1 MALTAEQLTVVRS
14 SLDPSGFVQ
23 GMQTM
28 QQASKDATD
37 SIVGDGDRVVQST
50 DKVTRAVVDSGSSYE
65 RVKRSL
71 DPAYASAVAYG
82 KTQDTITRAVQNGR
96 ATQDD
101 ANRLLDLATVKYGT
115 LGAATEHHGT
125 STRATTMLVRE
136 ATRSFAEMAAGMN
149 PLEIALLNIGH
160 VEHAFQS
167 FGGVAKE
174 TFRFLTSG
182 PAIVL
187 EVVAAF
193 GTMAYVA
200 ETNQRA
206 LNDLANRLA
215 ATRDNFASL
224 APQVR
229 LAAKE
234 LAATSTLSTPQ
245 ASLLLTTV
253 YAAPIFQGSTGQASD
268 IARTFSNL
276 NVELGET
283 AGDAK
288 RLAEAFNEPSKV
300 LQELTDHHI
309 TGFTQAL
316 VNQAREYEAAG
327 DKAAAMSLLLGQLK
341 PVTQA
346 VNDNLTPLQKAI
358 HDMDEAFIKATGSGD
373 GLATTVGTNLNK
385 GVAGAIEGIASF
397 IGWIDKLTDF
407 LGSKQ
412 AEKTLKDIQQNGVQL
427 PWWSPLPAGSGNTRE
442 PFPWNQPAT
451 IPGNSTVLNN
461 NDAVGLF
468 QLRQAAASDV
478 GMSPDA
484 RFNYSANIA
493 GGVSYF
499 RQQLDAMH
507 GHIDDATRAYNQGIG
522 GAQSGKGYDYLSSVQ
537 GQNTA
542 QLDPQVQQD
551 IARVFSNVFA
561 DYGNQ
566 LNSPAIM
573 DRIFQIALQE
583 SGGHHYGT
591 TATPPGP
598 VLPGVAPPGSDTSAG
613 SAASAMSA
621 ANGFGLG
628 SDPNG
633 AATAVDKLFQSAVQ
647 FQRIDIEKQIE
658 QFSKYRD
665 SVGAGS
671 DAGQRASA
679 VIQDLQVKLG
689 GLRDP
694 LTEQEKIAQ
703 TARDAVAPL
712 IAESGAARD
721 LLTVYQRFAQL
732 SRDTHQPIDQA
743 ALTSA
748 LADEQRKLS
757 AAANDNVRQLNL
769 QAAGQ
774 ERLTPMLM
782 QGGIAAELAANR
794 EKALTD
800 ARKTAV
806 PGTAEYARQVVEETA
821 ALDRNTRAKN
831 DNAAAADAS
840 RLTRDNQLVRTEI
853 SLLGADTA
861 ERNRR
866 LAVLQEEIKLGIN
879 EGDVLTEWQ
888 RKTLDLVAANADLK
902 TTLQQQQQDMNEVA
916 NAFSQSF
923 DTIGQGI
930 VTALVSG
937 RGAAVTF
944 QNVMTSVAEEILR
957 EFLKL
962 SVLNPMLNS
971 LFGGNRSTLSGVASA
986 FSGSGSSGGGF
997 GAAGGGFLT
1006 GIGNLLSGFSF
1017 DGMASGS
1024 ALADLSAQAD
1034 TFVALGAAGLHR
1046 GGLVGDP
1053 NAPSFTRSVPAA
1065 TFDGAPRYHT
1075 GLNSD
1080 EFAAILQRGER
1091 VMTANQSQRLAA
1103 AMNGMGGGGNV
1114 TNVFHLPNVTN
1125 ADSFRRSAPQ
1135 IAQLLLAQQERS
1147 QRRNSA

>member
-37 SIVGDGDRVVQST
+37 SIVGDSDRVVQST
-50 DKVTRAVVDSGSSYE
+50 GKVTRAVVDSGSSYE

-160 VEHAFQS
+160 VEHAFES
-167 FGGVAKE
+167 FGSVVKQTWG
-174 TFRFLTSG
+174 FLTSG

-187 EVVAAF
+187 EVAAAL

-206 LNDLANRLA
+206 LNDMSNRLA
-215 ATRDNFASL
+215 LTRDNFASL

-229 LAAKE
+229 QAAKE
-234 LAATSTLSTPQ
+234 LAAMSTLTTPQ

-268 IARTFSNL
+268 IARTFSDL
-276 NVELGET
+276 NIMLGES
-283 AGDAK
+283 AADAK
-288 RLAEAFNEPSKV
+288 HLAEAFTEPSKV
-300 LQELTDHHI
+300 LQELADRHVV
-309 TGFTQAL
+309 GFTQAL
-316 VNQAREYEAAG
+316 VNQAREYEASG
-327 DKAAAMSLLLGQLK
+327 DKAAAMSLLLDQLK
-341 PVTQA
+341 VVTKA
-346 VNDNLTPLQKAI
+346 ASENLTPLQKAI
-358 HDMDEAFIKATGSGD
+358 HDVDAAFIKATGSSDGLVTTMGTSLTNGIAAAVE
-373 GLATTVGTNLNK
+373 GLAT
-385 GVAGAIEGIASF
+385 F

-412 AEKTLKDIQQNGVQL
+412 ADKTMRDIQQNGIQM
-427 PWWSPLPAGSGNTRE
+427 PWWVPLPTGSGNTRE

-451 IPGNSTVLNN
+451 IPGNSTIVNN
-461 NDAVGLF
+461 NDAVGMF
-468 QLRQAAASDV
+468 QLRQGAASDV
-478 GMSPDA
+478 GMSSDA

-507 GHIDDATRAYNQGIG
+507 GNIDDATRAYNQGAG
-522 GAQSGKGYDYLSSVQ
+522 GAQSGKGYDYLSAVR
-537 GQNTA
+537 GQSAA

-551 IARVFSNVFA
+551 IARVFSGVFA

-583 SGGHHYGT
+583 SGGHHYGS
-591 TATPPGP
+591 ATKPPGP
-598 VLPGVAPPGSDTSAG
+598 VLPGVAAPGGDTIAG
-613 SAASAMSA
+613 SAASAT
-621 ANGFGLG
+621 NGFGLG
-628 SDPNG
+628 SDANG
-633 AATAVDKLFQSAVQ
+633 TANAVDKLFQSAVQ
-647 FQRIDIEKQIE
+647 FQRIDLEKQIE
-658 QFSKYRD
+658 QFSKFRD
-665 SVGAGS
+665 SVGANS
-671 DAGQRASA
+671 DAGQHASA
-679 VIQDLQVKLG
+679 VIQDLQVKLS

-721 LLTVYQRFAQL
+721 LLAVYQRFAQL
-732 SRDTHQPIDQA
+732 SRDTHQPIDQK

-757 AAANDNVRQLNL
+757 AAADETVRQSNL

-774 ERLTPMLM
+774 ERLTPLLE
-782 QGGIAAELAANR
+782 QGGIAAEFAANH
-794 EKALTD
+794 EKALVD

-806 PGTAEYARQVVEETA
+806 PGTAEYARQVDAETA
-821 ALDRNTRAKN
+821 ALNRGTRAK
-831 DNAAAADAS
+831 
-840 RLTRDNQLVRTEI
+840 TDNQAATDIHTLQNEMQLLQLET
-853 SLLGADTA
+853 SLLGASTE
-861 ERNRR
+861 ERNREI
-866 LAVLQEEIKLGIN
+866 AALQERQKLGVAYGS
-879 EGDVLTEWQ
+879 ELDDEQ
-888 RKTLDLVAANADLK
+888 RKVVNAARSVSDYRTA
-902 TTLQQQQQDMNEVA
+902 LQQQSADMNELA
-916 NAFSQSF
+916 NSFSQSF

-937 RGAAVTF
+937 KGAAVTF

-962 SVLNPMLNS
+962 SVLNPLLNS
-971 LFGGNRSTLSGVASA
+971 LFPGTGQRPTIGSVFGTLASA
-986 FSGSGSSGGGF
+986 SSSGANL
-997 GAAGGGFLT
+997 AAGSPG
-1006 GIGNLLSGFSF
+1006 LLSGIGGLFP
-1017 DGMASGS
+1017 SGS
-1024 ALADLSAQAD
+1024 ALSALFTGGVSDASLLTASAAVG
-1034 TFVALGAAGLHR
+1034 TFLHSGGVVGAPGNDNRL
-1046 GGLVGDP
+1046 
-1053 NAPSFTRSVPAA
+1053 VPASVFA
-1065 TFDGAPRYHT
+1065 GAPRYHA
-1075 GLNSD
+1075 GLGSD

-1091 VMTANQSQRLAA
+1091 VLTGAQQQQVKAA
-1103 AMNGMGGGGNV
+1103 ASGDGVAAPIIN
-1114 TNVFHLPNVTN
+1114 FHITTPD
-1125 ADSFRRSAPQ
+1125 ADSFRASQSQIMAKAHGALMRANRRS
-1135 IAQLLLAQQERS
+1135 
-1147 QRRNSA
+1147 